1 MDAVLVVADSTWVV
15 NDVLAAVSEPGIT
28 VEVLDDPRRTVDLLS
43 ERRYGAVIV
52 DLQVGSMGGMAVT
65 RAVRDA
71 MANGTIDPVTT
82 VLLLDRQADVFLAR
96 RALADVHLLK
106 PFLPQDLQ
114 AALALEPS
122 PSGA

>member
-1 MDAVLVVADSTWVV
+1 MDAVLVVADSVWVV
-15 NDVLAAVSEPGIT
+15 NDVLAAISEPGTT
-28 VEVLDDPRRTVDLLS
+28 VDVLDDPRSTVARLS
-43 ERRYGAVIV
+43 ERAYGAVIV

-71 MANGTIDPVTT
+71 IAGEAIAPVTT

-96 RALADVHLLK
+96 RALADIHLVK
-106 PFLPQDLQ
+106 PFMPQDLQ

-122 PSGA
+122 PSGT